1 LGTAAHDLKNPLNAI
16 RLGADLLNDAPLSDQ
31 QRKALNM
38 MQRAT
43 DSMTNLITGL
53 LETIRVESTAQ
64 LSLEP
69 CQVNDLVRRAIEDL
83 RPLADAKEHQI
94 NYQEPEEPL
103 LIMGDPSRL
112 NSVMTNLLSNAIKF
126 TQDGGE
132 ISVKLNWDED
142 SVLVEVTDNGPGI
155 AEDELPHVFD
165 HFFRGRVTV
174 DDPENP
180 IEGTGLGLALA
191 KTVIEQHGGRIWVR
205 SQEGDGAS
213 FFFSLPREAVP
224 KTGSLRKDEAS
235 EDETGESNGA

>member
-1 LGTAAHDLKNPLNAI
+1 
-16 RLGADLLNDAPLSDQ
+16 
-31 QRKALNM
+31 
-38 MQRAT
+38 
-43 DSMTNLITGL
+43 

-83 RPLADAKEHQI
+83 RPLADAKDHTIHYDQ
-94 NYQEPEEPL
+94 PEEAL
-103 LIMGDPSRL
+103 LIMGDPGRL

-132 ISVKLNWDED
+132 IEVNVKWDED

-205 SQEGDGAS
+205 SQEDQGAS

-224 KTGSLRKDEAS
+224 KTGSLRKDGS
-235 EDETGESNGA
+235 EDPAGEQQASG